1 MARAWVCCVARVRK
15 ERVGILPAGK
25 SSAGVPPAKDVRSAG
40 FSLLFVVQASACC
53 S

>member
-1 MARAWVCCVARVRK
+1 MARALACCVARVRK

-25 SSAGVPPAKDVRSAG
+25 SSAGVPPAKHVRSAG
-40 FSLLFVVQASACC
+40 FGPLFVVQALARC